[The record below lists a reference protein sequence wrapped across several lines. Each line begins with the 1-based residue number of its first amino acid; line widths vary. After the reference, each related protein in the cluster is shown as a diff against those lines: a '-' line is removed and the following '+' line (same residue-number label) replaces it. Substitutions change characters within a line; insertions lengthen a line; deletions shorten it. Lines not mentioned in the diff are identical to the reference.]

1 MAGVGLHSCVFG
13 ASADHVYTVLLGPTA
28 WRAPE
33 TFAAKRGGRQM
44 VSAASDVF
52 MLGCA
57 MIEVLTGCERHPYD
71 WLAGED
77 LLVYRKQDSTCMMG
91 PIQVRG

>member
-1 MAGVGLHSCVFG
+1 
-13 ASADHVYTVLLGPTA
+13 
-28 WRAPE
+28 
-33 TFAAKRGGRQM
+33 M